1 MNRDYEDSLIKE
13 GHKIIVGIDEVGR
26 GPFFGDVLACAIAF
40 DKDFFM
46 DEVDDSKKLTQ
57 KKREK
62 IFRSLT
68 SNAIAIGVGKA
79 SPEEIDKI
87 NIKKATHLAMQRA
100 LEDLH
105 DKHGHKVKA
114 DIVLIDAEK
123 INTDIEQRSIIHG
136 DATVFTIAAASIVAK
151 VLRDADICYLASKY
165 PEYDL
170 ENNKGY
176 GTKKH
181 REAILKYGPTPLHRK
196 TFLRKL
202 LGNRD
207 DK

>member
-1 MNRDYEDSLIKE
+1 MNKDYEDKLFDE

-40 DKDFFM
+40 EKDFFM
-46 DEVDDSKKLTQ
+46 EEVNDSKKLSQ

-62 IFRSLT
+62 IFKELVK
-68 SNAIAIGVGKA
+68 NAIGIGIGKA
-79 SPEEIDKI
+79 SPEEIDEI
-87 NIKKATHLAMQRA
+87 NIKEATHLAMQRA
-100 LEDLH
+100 VQDFH
-105 DKHGHKVKA
+105 DDMNNKLRP
-114 DIVLIDAEK
+114 DIILIDAEK
-123 INTDIEQRSIIHG
+123 IDVDVEQRAIVHG
-136 DATVFTIAAASIVAK
+136 DVTVFTIAAASIVAK
-151 VLRDADICYLASKY
+151 VLRDADITYLAQKY
-165 PEYDL
+165 PGYDL

-202 LGNRD
+202 LGND
-207 DK
+207 DAK

>member
-1 MNRDYEDSLIKE
+1 MNKDYEEKLFDE
-13 GHKIIVGIDEVGR
+13 GYKVIVGIDEVGR

-46 DEVDDSKKLTQ
+46 EEVDDSKKLSQ

-62 IFRSLT
+62 IFKNLIT
-68 SNAIAIGVGKA
+68 NATAIGVGKA

-87 NIKKATHLAMQRA
+87 NIKEATHLAMQRA
-100 LEDLH
+100 VEDLH
-105 DKHGHKVKA
+105 DMMNNKITP
-114 DIVLIDAEK
+114 DIILIDAEI
-123 INTDIEQRSIIHG
+123 INVDIEQRSIVHG
-136 DATVFTIAAASIVAK
+136 DASVFTIAAASIVAK
-151 VLRDADICYLASKY
+151 VLRDADISYLANKY
-165 PEYDL
+165 PHYDL

-202 LGNRD
+202 LGNSD
-207 DK
+207 AK

>member
-1 MNRDYEDSLIKE
+1 MNRDYEDQLFKE
-13 GHKIIVGIDEVGR
+13 GHKVIVGIDEVGR

-40 DKDFFM
+40 GEDFFM
-46 DEVDDSKKLTQ
+46 EEVDDSKKLSQ

-62 IFRSLT
+62 AFKELIR
-68 SNAIAIGVGKA
+68 NAIAIGIGKA

-87 NIKKATHLAMQRA
+87 NIKEATHLAMQRA
-100 LEDLH
+100 VEDLH
-105 DKHGHKVKA
+105 DSYGNKVKA
-114 DIVLIDAEK
+114 DIVLIDAEH
-123 INTDIEQRSIIHG
+123 IDIDIEQRSIVHG
-136 DATVFTIAAASIVAK
+136 DASIFTIAAASIVAK
-151 VLRDADICYLASKY
+151 VLRDADITYLATKY
-165 PEYDL
+165 PNYDL

-202 LGNRD
+202 LGNSD
-207 DK
+207 AK

>member
-1 MNRDYEDSLIKE
+1 MNKDYEDKLFDE
-13 GHKIIVGIDEVGR
+13 GHKIILGIDEVGR

-40 DKDFFM
+40 EKDFFM
-46 DEVDDSKKLTQ
+46 EEVNDSKKLSQ

-62 IFRSLT
+62 IFKEIVK
-68 SNAIAIGVGKA
+68 NAIGIGIGKA

-87 NIKKATHLAMQRA
+87 NIKEATHLAMQRA
-100 LEDLH
+100 VEDFH
-105 DKHGHKVKA
+105 DEMNNKIA
-114 DIVLIDAEK
+114 PDIILIDAEK
-123 INTDIEQRSIIHG
+123 INIDIEQRAIVHG

-151 VLRDADICYLASKY
+151 VLRDAEITYLAQKY

-202 LGNRD
+202 LGNSD
-207 DK
+207 AK

>member
-1 MNRDYEDSLIKE
+1 MNKDYEDKFFDE
-13 GHKIIVGIDEVGR
+13 GYKVIVGIDEVGR

-46 DEVDDSKKLTQ
+46 EEVDDSKKLSQ

-62 IFRSLT
+62 IFKNLIT
-68 SNAIAIGVGKA
+68 NATAIGVGKA

-87 NIKKATHLAMQRA
+87 NIKEATHLAMQRA
-100 LEDLH
+100 VEDLH
-105 DKHGHKVKA
+105 DMMNNKITP
-114 DIVLIDAEK
+114 DIILIDAEK
-123 INTDIEQRSIIHG
+123 INVDVEQRSLVHG

-151 VLRDADICYLASKY
+151 VLRDADISYLANKY
-165 PEYDL
+165 PNYDL

-202 LGNRD
+202 LGNSD
-207 DK
+207 AK

>member
-1 MNRDYEDSLIKE
+1 MNKDYEEKLFDE
-13 GHKIIVGIDEVGR
+13 GYKVIVGIDEVGR

-46 DEVDDSKKLTQ
+46 EEVDDSKKLSQ

-62 IFRSLT
+62 IFKNLIT
-68 SNAIAIGVGKA
+68 NATAIGVGKA

-87 NIKKATHLAMQRA
+87 NIKEATHLAMQRA
-100 LEDLH
+100 VEDLH
-105 DKHGHKVKA
+105 DMMNNKITP
-114 DIVLIDAEK
+114 DIILIDAEK
-123 INTDIEQRSIIHG
+123 INVDVEQRSLIHG

-151 VLRDADICYLASKY
+151 VLRDADISYLANKY
-165 PEYDL
+165 PHYDL

-181 REAILKYGPTPLHRK
+181 REAILKYGPTSLHRK

-202 LGNRD
+202 LGNSD
-207 DK
+207 AK